1 MRIIHDANEFLG
13 TLFRTRCHMYR
24 SFPLKKWASPSGNRF
39 NYWRYLQY
47 IRPMFQGYVRGDIPT
62 LYGFNVLLWLQYL
75 YCRILKFPLT
85 MTQVSNAALMR
96 ALMIPTSCLASRRNL
111 RPQFLNFLGVF
122 QWITFTENDDIGAPF
137 CNVSENAVFL
147 VYHVWSSILETLN
160 TFLCIM

>member
-1 MRIIHDANEFLG
+1 
-13 TLFRTRCHMYR
+13 
-24 SFPLKKWASPSGNRF
+24 
-39 NYWRYLQY
+39 
-47 IRPMFQGYVRGDIPT
+47 MFQGYVRGDIPT

-122 QWITFTENDDIGAPF
+122 Q
-137 CNVSENAVFL
+137 
-147 VYHVWSSILETLN
+147 
-160 TFLCIM
+160 